1 LEAFS
6 LRHSGLDP
14 ESRISAWIP
23 AFAGMTTLIYS
34 NIYATFRLRKRREN
48 RGLQRERTEDREVS
62 ATARQFKGVWRILTG
77 LIAVGYILFHLYTG
91 YAGPLPNLR
100 QRAVHVGFALIL
112 TFIVL
117 PPFARKRGGRWES
130 GFLGIDLAAGAMAVW
145 CCLYIIVKY
154 HWIMEHPAEST
165 SFQLFLGSMAIL
177 LALEAGR
184 RAIGLL
190 FPALTL
196 FFLLYANLG
205 PHIPDIPL
213 IGDALAYWGHRGFS
227 IPYLIQIMF
236 LSDQGLWGFVT
247 GISATI
253 VAMFIIFGAFILFTG
268 GGETFIDLAVWA
280 TGRFFGGAAKV
291 AVVASGF
298 FGMISGSAVAN
309 VATTGTFTIPMMKRL
324 KYGSEFAGAVEA
336 TASSGGQITPP
347 IMGAGAFIMAEILE
361 ISYLQVAICAA
372 IPAYLYYLGCFSAIH
387 FESVKR
393 NLGRVPPSEIKP
405 LRVIMR
411 PSRSVPMFVPIF
423 VLLGLLLQG
432 YTPETSAFWAIG
444 AAVIL
449 YLFSTF
455 KAEEMGMRWWR
466 LIKGMEDAGRSLIK
480 VVPLLVCAN
489 IIISLINVT
498 GIGVKMSEF
507 IIAVAGENNF
517 LALILAAAVT
527 LILGMGVPTTAAYL
541 LAAAVIAPSLKMM
554 GFEAIAVHMF
564 IFYYAILSAITPPV
578 CAAVYVGAG
587 IAQADWLKTAW
598 ISMRLALVEYM
609 IPFIFIYNT
618 SLLFLGPG
626 ETIFTSFIT
635 ATIGVSM
642 MGCATMGY
650 LAGPLNL
657 FMRLAVL
664 LGSTMC
670 ITPGWRS
677 DLAGLGILA
686 LVYAYQR
693 LQARKRHGHPDSA
706 TLQR

>member
-1 LEAFS
+1 
-6 LRHSGLDP
+6 
-14 ESRISAWIP
+14 
-23 AFAGMTTLIYS
+23 M
-34 NIYATFRLRKRREN
+34 KK
-48 RGLQRERTEDREVS
+48 ERTEDREI
-62 ATARQFKGVWRILTG
+62 ATTARQFMGGWRFIVG
-77 LIAVGYILFHLYTG
+77 LIAVCYVLFHLYTG
-91 YAGPLPNLR
+91 YAGPFPNLR
-100 QRAVHVGFALIL
+100 QRAVHVGFALVL
-112 TFIVL
+112 TFLLL

-130 GFLGIDLAAGAMAVW
+130 IFLAMDLGAAAMAVW
-145 CCLYIIVKY
+145 CCVYIIVKY

-165 SFQLFLGSMAIL
+165 PFQLFLGSVAIL

-184 RAIGLL
+184 RSIGIL
-190 FPALTL
+190 FPILTL
-196 FFLLYANLG
+196 FFLLYAYFG
-205 PHIPDIPL
+205 PRIPDIPL
-213 IGDALAYWGHRGFS
+213 IGHTLAYWGHRGFS
-227 IPYLIQIMF
+227 IPYIIQVMF

-253 VAMFIIFGAFILFTG
+253 VAMFIIFGAFLLFTG

-324 KYGSEFAGAVEA
+324 KYGNEFAGAVEA

-361 ISYLQVAICAA
+361 ISYLKVALCAA

-405 LRVIMR
+405 FHTIIKL
-411 PSRSVPMFVPIF
+411 SRSVPLFVPIF
-423 VLLGLLLQG
+423 ILLGFLLQG
-432 YTPETSAFWAIG
+432 YTPETSAFWAMA

-449 YLFSTF
+449 YIFSTF
-455 KAEEMGMRWWR
+455 KAGEIRMRWRR
-466 LIKGMEDAGRSLIK
+466 LLKGIEDAGRSMIK

-517 LALILAAAVT
+517 LALILAAVVT
-527 LILGMGVPTTAAYL
+527 LILGMGLPTTAAYL

-587 IAQADWLKTAW
+587 IAQADWVKTAW
-598 ISMRLALVEYM
+598 IAMRLALVEYM

-650 LAGPLNL
+650 LAAPLNI
-657 FMRLAVL
+657 FMRLAIL

-677 DLAGLGILA
+677 DVAGLGILA
-686 LVYAYQR
+686 LVYAFQR
-693 LQARKRHGHPDSA
+693 IKARKRSCPPEKA
-706 TLQR
+706 AYP

>member
-1 LEAFS
+1 
-6 LRHSGLDP
+6 
-14 ESRISAWIP
+14 
-23 AFAGMTTLIYS
+23 M
-34 NIYATFRLRKRREN
+34 KREK
-48 RGLQRERTEDREVS
+48 TEDREIS
-62 ATARQFKGVWRILTG
+62 ATARQYGGVWRILIG
-77 LIAVGYILFHLYTG
+77 LIAVGYVLFHLYTG
-91 YAGPLPNLR
+91 YAGPFPNLQ

-112 TFIVL
+112 TFLIL
-117 PPFARKRGGRWES
+117 PPFVRKQGGRRES
-130 GFLGIDLAAGAMAVW
+130 IFLAVDLAAVAMTIW
-145 CCLYIIVKY
+145 CCVYIIVKY
-154 HWIMEHPAEST
+154 DWIMDHPAEST
-165 SFQLFLGSMAIL
+165 SFQLILGTVAIL
-177 LALEAGR
+177 LTLEASR
-184 RAIGLL
+184 RSIGLL
-190 FPALTL
+190 FPILTFL
-196 FFLLYANLG
+196 FLLYAYLG
-205 PHIPDIPL
+205 PYIPDIPL
-213 IGDALAYWGHRGFS
+213 IGNALAYWGHRGFS
-227 IPYLIQIMF
+227 IPYILQIMF

-268 GGETFIDLAVWA
+268 GGETFIDLAVWS
-280 TGRFFGGAAKV
+280 TGRFYGGAAKV

-361 ISYLQVAICAA
+361 VSYLKVALCAA

-393 NLGRVPPSEIKP
+393 NLGRVSPADIKP
-405 LRVIMR
+405 LRVIMK
-411 PSRSVPMFVPIF
+411 PSRSVPLFVPIF
-423 VLLGLLLQG
+423 ILLGFLLQG
-432 YTPETSAFWAIG
+432 YTPETSAFWAIM
-444 AAVIL
+444 AAVTL
-449 YLFSTF
+449 FLFSTF
-455 KAEEMGMRWWR
+455 RTTEVKMRWIR
-466 LIKGMEDAGRSLIK
+466 LLKGMEDAGRSMIK

-489 IIISLINVT
+489 IIISLINLT
-498 GIGVKMSEF
+498 GIGVKLSEF
-507 IIAVAGENNF
+507 ILAVAGQNEF
-517 LALILAAAVT
+517 LALILAALVT

-587 IAQADWLKTAW
+587 IAQADWVKTAW
-598 ISMRLALVEYM
+598 IAMRLALVEYM

-618 SLLFLGPG
+618 SLLLLGPT
-626 ETIFTSFIT
+626 ETIILSFIT

-642 MGCATMGY
+642 IGCATMGY

-657 FMRLAVL
+657 FMRLAIL
-664 LGSTMC
+664 IGSTMC
-670 ITPGWRS
+670 ITPGLRS

-693 LQARKRHGHPDSA
+693 IQARKRRGHPASD
-706 TLQR
+706 TL